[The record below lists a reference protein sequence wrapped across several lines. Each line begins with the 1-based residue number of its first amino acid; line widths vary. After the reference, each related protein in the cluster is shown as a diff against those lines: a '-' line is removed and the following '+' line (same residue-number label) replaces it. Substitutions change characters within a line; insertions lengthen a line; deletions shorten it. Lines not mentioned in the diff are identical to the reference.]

1 MNSTVMFFIYI
12 HSIVD
17 GEMRLIATT
26 PTNSTKCY
34 SLHFPLSGEDP
45 DAAAGGWVGARTR
58 RAASSHLP
66 GMVCLTAT
74 EADVCARARSACGGI
89 SICLFGSPALP
100 VCADPAPNRAV
111 MRGEGI
117 CSP

>member
-1 MNSTVMFFIYI
+1 MMDSTVMFFIYI

-45 DAAAGGWVGARTR
+45 DAAARSFLAPSWDGLFNGHRGGCLRARTV
-58 RAASSHLP
+58 
-66 GMVCLTAT
+66 GMWR
-74 EADVCARARSACGGI
+74 D
-89 SICLFGSPALP
+89 
-100 VCADPAPNRAV
+100 
-111 MRGEGI
+111 
-117 CSP
+117 